1 MSENKANTPE
11 KFRILKAGQG
21 CVRNTPLHPDEESE
35 YRQGVTWAKWTTGN
49 AVVSRDNKWLALT
62 GDVTESQALTIA
74 RQWRK
79 GATVEE
85 WTADGKRVA
94 WVALP
99 AKRGGN

>member
-1 MSENKANTPE
+1 MTENKVNTPE
-11 KFRILKAGQG
+11 KFRILKAGNG
-21 CVRNTPLHPDEESE
+21 CVRNTPLFPDTENE

-49 AVVSRDNKWLALT
+49 AVVSRDNKWLSLT
-62 GDVTESQALTIA
+62 GEVTESQALTIA
-74 RQWRK
+74 RMWRK

-85 WTADGKRVA
+85 WKSEGARVA